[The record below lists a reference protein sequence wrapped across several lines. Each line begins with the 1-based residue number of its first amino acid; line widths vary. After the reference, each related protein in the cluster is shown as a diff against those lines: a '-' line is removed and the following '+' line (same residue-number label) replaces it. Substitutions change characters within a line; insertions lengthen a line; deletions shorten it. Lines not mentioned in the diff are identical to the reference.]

1 MALDQRG
8 DVAVLRTADQVT
20 LPVSRNSAILGRGGS
35 FMDRDRIRDLTQAI
49 AFEAGGSGAADRAF
63 GTQVLQQ
70 FLLQSAA
77 GLDIQ
82 APIDRLV

>member
-20 LPVSRNSAILGRGGS
+20 LPVSRNGAILGRGGS
-35 FMDRDRIRDLTQAI
+35 FTDRDRILDLPQAI
-49 AFEAGGSGAADRAF
+49 AFEAGVSGAADRAF
-63 GTQVLQQ
+63 GAQVFQQ

-77 GLDIQ
+77 RLDI
-82 APIDRLV
+82 